1 MFDHGRDA
9 PCGAMRRWI
18 AMAGLILL
26 VPGLAACS
34 RDHYRRQADQEVH
47 CLIESGAND
56 PRWPLEDYTINA
68 DKRSRY
74 FDPHDPDCPPMP
86 PDDPVSHQLMHC
98 VDGKHGWKH
107 WDKYGKTNQVESPN
121 WRAFLPLSEDG
132 YLVLDRTAAMQL
144 ALIHSRE
151 YRQEVEDLYLSA
163 LNVTFERF
171 QFDVQFFGGN
181 DTFFATTGPLGGD
194 IASSSQLSNDATLSA
209 RKNLAAGGELLAGI
223 ANSIVWEFSGSDGY
237 RVSTPLTF
245 ALTQPLLRAAGRAVA
260 MENLTQSERNLL
272 ANIRQMERFRR
283 GFHTAI
289 VFGRSGVVGPAP
301 GGVALPSV
309 SGSFTSRAA
318 GFVGL
323 LTTEVNIRNLEN
335 NVESTRDSLSLM
347 EANFDAGQVQLDQ
360 VQRVRQ
366 QLYSAQSRLLERRAG
381 YENQLDSYKLTL
393 GLPSDLKVRI
403 EDPMLKQFNLI
414 DPDLTAIEKDLD
426 QLLDVFRDEE
436 SHPKVPL
443 DLYDRLQPIRERC
456 SAQVEM
462 IENDLVLLDEALPR
476 REVNLRMLAA
486 RAEAQN
492 REIDPE
498 TFSIEDLYK
507 RRDEMIE
514 SLQTQAN
521 NLEGTLTALEAIA
534 RARQA
539 DAADPAIVSREARGT
554 LVDLLT
560 LLSDQL
566 LELSLLEAKI
576 RLDTI
581 SLVPIDIT
589 AERALEIAREHR
601 RDWMNARAA
610 LVDQWRQI
618 EIFANALRSDLDL
631 VVNGRVDPVSDNF
644 GAPSNY
650 TQGRLT
656 FGLQFDAPLTRLAER
671 NAYRRALI
679 NYQRMKRDYYAFEDR
694 IQQSLRDA
702 ERVIRLS
709 QLNFEVQRAGLFVAV
724 TRVDLE
730 RLKLTKPVQG
740 RGGAAMGS
748 TAAIDVL
755 NALNDLLSA
764 QDTFLAAW
772 VDYEAQRI
780 NLDLDMGT
788 MELDDRGMWI
798 DPGPIMETGPAPSIE
813 VETLPPVAPP
823 SPPPPAAVPPP
834 PTAQAAPPQ
843 PQPLP
848 PARIA
853 DEPVRSVQLR

>member
-9 PCGAMRRWI
+9 PRGAMRRWI

-26 VPGLAACS
+26 VPGLVACS

-245 ALTQPLLRAAGRAVA
+245 ALTQPLLRGGPRGGDGKPHPVGAEFAGQHPPDGAFPP
-260 MENLTQSERNLL
+260 
-272 ANIRQMERFRR
+272 RFPYRDCVWAERR
-283 GFHTAI
+283 GGAGSRRRGI
-289 VFGRSGVVGPAP
+289 
-301 GGVALPSV
+301 PSV

-486 RAEAQN
+486 RA
-492 REIDPE
+492 
-498 TFSIEDLYK
+498 K
-507 RRDEMIE
+507 RRTAR
-514 SLQTQAN
+514 STPKRSALKTSTSG
-521 NLEGTLTALEAIA
+521 GT
-534 RARQA
+534 R
-539 DAADPAIVSREARGT
+539 
-554 LVDLLT
+554 
-560 LLSDQL
+560 
-566 LELSLLEAKI
+566 
-576 RLDTI
+576 
-581 SLVPIDIT
+581 
-589 AERALEIAREHR
+589 
-601 RDWMNARAA
+601 
-610 LVDQWRQI
+610 
-618 EIFANALRSDLDL
+618 
-631 VVNGRVDPVSDNF
+631 
-644 GAPSNY
+644 
-650 TQGRLT
+650 
-656 FGLQFDAPLTRLAER
+656 
-671 NAYRRALI
+671 
-679 NYQRMKRDYYAFEDR
+679 
-694 IQQSLRDA
+694 
-702 ERVIRLS
+702 
-709 QLNFEVQRAGLFVAV
+709 
-724 TRVDLE
+724 
-730 RLKLTKPVQG
+730 
-740 RGGAAMGS
+740 
-748 TAAIDVL
+748 
-755 NALNDLLSA
+755 
-764 QDTFLAAW
+764 
-772 VDYEAQRI
+772 
-780 NLDLDMGT
+780 
-788 MELDDRGMWI
+788 
-798 DPGPIMETGPAPSIE
+798 
-813 VETLPPVAPP
+813 
-823 SPPPPAAVPPP
+823 
-834 PTAQAAPPQ
+834 
-843 PQPLP
+843 
-848 PARIA
+848 
-853 DEPVRSVQLR
+853 

>member
-1 MFDHGRDA
+1 
-9 PCGAMRRWI
+9 
-18 AMAGLILL
+18 
-26 VPGLAACS
+26 
-34 RDHYRRQADQEVH
+34 
-47 CLIESGAND
+47 
-56 PRWPLEDYTINA
+56 
-68 DKRSRY
+68 
-74 FDPHDPDCPPMP
+74 
-86 PDDPVSHQLMHC
+86 
-98 VDGKHGWKH
+98 
-107 WDKYGKTNQVESPN
+107 
-121 WRAFLPLSEDG
+121 
-132 YLVLDRTAAMQL
+132 
-144 ALIHSRE
+144 
-151 YRQEVEDLYLSA
+151 
-163 LNVTFERF
+163 
-171 QFDVQFFGGN
+171 
-181 DTFFATTGPLGGD
+181 
-194 IASSSQLSNDATLSA
+194 
-209 RKNLAAGGELLAGI
+209 
-223 ANSIVWEFSGSDGY
+223 
-237 RVSTPLTF
+237 
-245 ALTQPLLRAAGRAVA
+245 
-260 MENLTQSERNLL
+260 
-272 ANIRQMERFRR
+272 
-283 GFHTAI
+283 
-289 VFGRSGVVGPAP
+289 
-301 GGVALPSV
+301 
-309 SGSFTSRAA
+309 
-318 GFVGL
+318 
-323 LTTEVNIRNLEN
+323 
-335 NVESTRDSLSLM
+335 
-347 EANFDAGQVQLDQ
+347 
-360 VQRVRQ
+360 
-366 QLYSAQSRLLERRAG
+366 
-381 YENQLDSYKLTL
+381 
-393 GLPSDLKVRI
+393 
-403 EDPMLKQFNLI
+403 
-414 DPDLTAIEKDLD
+414 
-426 QLLDVFRDEE
+426 
-436 SHPKVPL
+436 
-443 DLYDRLQPIRERC
+443 
-456 SAQVEM
+456 
-462 IENDLVLLDEALPR
+462 
-476 REVNLRMLAA
+476 
-486 RAEAQN
+486 
-492 REIDPE
+492 
-498 TFSIEDLYK
+498 
-507 RRDEMIE
+507 MIE